1 MSAVKIVAVKP
12 TEEYFS
18 LTWQID
24 IRCNYECMYCS
35 ANWHDNSSGFKS
47 LEELQQAWY
56 TIFDKTRNLNLPYK
70 IAFTGGELTA
80 NKNFLPFVTWLRDNY
95 SEQLFKILVTTNG
108 SASTH
113 YYKKMLES
121 VDNLTFSLHTEHAD
135 EQKFFGMMLDL
146 SKDLTKGKFLHVA
159 IMNEYW
165 NQDRIPMYTKLLD
178 KNNISY
184 TVNEID
190 YGYKTREHPIFL
202 GRLNLEV

>member
-24 IRCNYECMYCS
+24 IRCNYDCMYCS

-56 TIFDKTRNLNLPYK
+56 TIFDKTKNSNLPYK

-95 SEQLFKILVTTNG
+95 SEQLFKVLVTTNG

-113 YYKKMLES
+113 YYKKMFES
-121 VDNLTFSLHTEHAD
+121 VDNITFSLHTEHAD
-135 EQKFFGMMLDL
+135 EQKFFSMIQDL
-146 SKDLTKGKFLHVA
+146 SNDLAKDKFLHVA